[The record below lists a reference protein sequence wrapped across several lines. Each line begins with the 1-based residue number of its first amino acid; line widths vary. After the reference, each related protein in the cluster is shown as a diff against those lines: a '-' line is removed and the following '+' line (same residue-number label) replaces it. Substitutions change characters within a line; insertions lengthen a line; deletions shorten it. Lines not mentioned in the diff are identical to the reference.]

1 MCIAI
6 PAQVVEIHGASA
18 VVERYG
24 ERLEVSLLLL
34 QDEVAVGD
42 FLILQARAFAVEKI
56 APEKRP
62 RFTACSMNSS
72 VQPATRRHD
81 GEVGRHVARSSHRPA
96 TRLSVLT

>member
-6 PAQVVEIHGASA
+6 PAQVVEVHGTSA

-42 FLILQARAFAVEKI
+42 FLILQACAFAVEKI
-56 APEKRP
+56 APEEATEIYRL
-62 RFTACSMNSS
+62 FDEFVGTASDK
-72 VQPATRRHD
+72 A
-81 GEVGRHVARSSHRPA
+81 A
-96 TRLSVLT
+96 

>member
-6 PAQVVEIHGASA
+6 PARVVEIRSTSA

-34 QDEVAVGD
+34 QEEVAIGD

-56 APEKRP
+56 APE
-62 RFTACSMNSS
+62 
-72 VQPATRRHD
+72 
-81 GEVGRHVARSSHRPA
+81 EVAEIYRLFDEFVGVAGDDA
-96 TRLSVLT
+96 AA

>member
-6 PAQVVEIHGASA
+6 PAQVIEVRDASA

-24 ERLEVSLLLL
+24 ERLEVNLLLL

-56 APEKRP
+56 EPEQAAEIYRL
-62 RFTACSMNSS
+62 FDEF
-72 VQPATRRHD
+72 VGATSD
-81 GEVGRHVARSSHRPA
+81 KAA
-96 TRLSVLT
+96 

>member
-6 PAQVVEIHGASA
+6 PAQVIEVHGASA

-56 APEKRP
+56 APEEATEIYRL
-62 RFTACSMNSS
+62 FDEFVGTIGDSS
-72 VQPATRRHD
+72 A
-81 GEVGRHVARSSHRPA
+81 A
-96 TRLSVLT
+96 